1 MEPPKYKYIYGPVSS
16 WRLGRSL
23 GIDPISSFQ
32 KTCTFDCVYCQSGR
46 TEVFSA
52 RREVFVPTEALIR
65 ELNSLPEVSVDY
77 VTFAGQGEPT
87 LAKNLGGMIR
97 AVKMIRKEKVAV
109 ITNASLIARKDVA
122 EDLLLADLVE
132 AKLDAFSPESF
143 KAINRPMPEILWEDM
158 VGGLRAFQKVFKG
171 YLTLQVMLIESNKVS
186 AAALAEIAHH
196 IAPNEIE
203 INTPLRACAVKPLP
217 IEEIE
222 EITAIFRRICGSESK
237 VRNVY
242 EVKREQIQPFCRPST
257 ERRRGKE
264 RS

>member
-1 MEPPKYKYIYGPVSS
+1 MEQPKFKYIYGPVSS

-46 TEVFSA
+46 TEVFSD
-52 RREVFVPTEALIR
+52 RREIFVPTEALIR

-77 VTFAGQGEPT
+77 VTFAGHGEPT

-109 ITNASLIARKDVA
+109 ITNSSLIDRKDVV

-143 KAINRPMPEILWEDM
+143 QVINRPMPEILWEDM
-158 VGGLRAFQKVFKG
+158 VEGLKTFRRVFKG
-171 YLTLQVMLIESNKVS
+171 YLTLQVMFLASNKAC
-186 AAALAEIAHH
+186 AAAIAQIAHQ

-203 INTPLRACAVKPLP
+203 INTPLRACAVKPLS
-217 IEEIE
+217 IEEIG
-222 EITAIFRRICGSESK
+222 EITAIFRGICGAESK

-242 EVKREQIQPFCRPST
+242 EVKREKIQPFCQPST

-264 RS
+264 NS

>member
-1 MEPPKYKYIYGPVSS
+1 MEQPKFKYIYGPVSS

-46 TEVFSA
+46 TEVFSD
-52 RREVFVPTEALIR
+52 RREIFVPTEALIH

-77 VTFAGQGEPT
+77 VTFAGHGEPT

-109 ITNASLIARKDVA
+109 ITNSSLVDRKDVV

-143 KAINRPMPEILWEDM
+143 QVINRPMPEILWGDM
-158 VGGLRAFQKVFKG
+158 VEGLKMFRTVFKG
-171 YLTLQVMLIESNKVS
+171 YLTLQIMFLASNKASV
-186 AAALAEIAHH
+186 AAIAEIAHQ

-203 INTPLRACAVKPLP
+203 INTPLRACAVKPLS

-222 EITAIFRRICGSESK
+222 EITAIFRGICGAESK

-242 EVKREQIQPFCRPST
+242 EVKREKIQPFCQPST

-264 RS
+264 NS